1 MKEKKMNNDEK
12 LVDEENEKSD
22 KEKIKT
28 KSDLEKENVQLKSKV
43 QFLNNKLKGNQTE
56 NVTTTSDIKARK
68 GSKE

>member
-1 MKEKKMNNDEK
+1 MNNDEK